1 VGGAGGS
8 AGAAGSAGTG
18 GAAGKGGT
26 TGSAGAGGTTGA
38 AGSAGTGG
46 SGGSAGAGGTAG
58 SAGAGGTIGTGGT
71 TGSAGAGGTTGAA
84 GTGGLAGT
92 SGAAGGA
99 GTSGTTGAAGSA
111 GAGGTT
117 GAAGS
122 GVALAPP
129 AISGGAV
136 LNSDFAS
143 TSVSLIN
150 TQAGLVR
157 ADCVHSTTTG
167 SGAKTISG
175 DVVLP
180 SQPQRGGQVVLV
192 DRGNIAL
199 TFVNPTT
206 CAFDHQISVKGGFAK
221 ANPHDVVIVSDSKAY
236 VTRYGKNA
244 TPGSRIEDGDDVLM
258 VDPRD
263 GTVAGRID
271 LSAYATTDNP
281 AAPDRAIIAAG
292 KVVVTLN
299 RWNADFFTYA
309 KGSVVIID
317 PDTDRVVQNLPLG
330 DLRNCEGL
338 DVLPATKTVL
348 VACGGSYGVEQAIE
362 SGIAVIDMS
371 TTPATLARI
380 ISGVAFPTP
389 PVTFAWVVPLP
400 SATSPTRAFTST
412 MGSFTPSVPDHLYFF
427 DYVSGGTTS
436 FGTASPFDLGKPAGT
451 NGRLLVPDAKASM
464 PRIHVF
470 DATGTGAPTESSAF
484 VADSVNGLP
493 PREIAWY

>member
-1 VGGAGGS
+1 MGAAAAPARAVRRGGGGGA
-8 AGAAGSAGTG
+8 
-18 GAAGKGGT
+18 
-26 TGSAGAGGTTGA
+26 
-38 AGSAGTGG
+38 
-46 SGGSAGAGGTAG
+46 
-58 SAGAGGTIGTGGT
+58 GTGGT
-71 TGSAGAGGTTGAA
+71 TGSAGAGGTAGAA
-84 GTGGLAGT
+84 GAG
-92 SGAAGGA
+92 GAAGRPA
-99 GTSGTTGAAGSA
+99 RPALRAPGT
-111 GAGGTT
+111 GGTT

-122 GVALAPP
+122 GVAPRTACDL
-129 AISGGAV
+129 GGAV

-206 CAFDHQISVKGGFAK
+206 CAFDHQISVKGGFDK

-258 VDPRD
+258 VDPR
-263 GTVAGRID
+263 TARRGRID

-299 RWNADFFTYA
+299 RWNADFYTYA

-317 PDTDRVVQNLPLG
+317 PETDRVIQNLPLG
-330 DLRNCEGL
+330 DL
-338 DVLPATKTVL
+338 KT
-348 VACGGSYGVEQAIE
+348 AKGSTC
-362 SGIAVIDMS
+362 S
-371 TTPATLARI
+371 RRRR
-380 ISGVAFPTP
+380 
-389 PVTFAWVVPLP
+389 P
-400 SATSPTRAFTST
+400 SSSRAGDRSA
-412 MGSFTPSVPDHLYFF
+412 PSSKP
-427 DYVSGGTTS
+427 SNQ
-436 FGTASPFDLGKPAGT
+436 ASP
-451 NGRLLVPDAKASM
+451 
-464 PRIHVF
+464 
-470 DATGTGAPTESSAF
+470 
-484 VADSVNGLP
+484 
-493 PREIAWY
+493 